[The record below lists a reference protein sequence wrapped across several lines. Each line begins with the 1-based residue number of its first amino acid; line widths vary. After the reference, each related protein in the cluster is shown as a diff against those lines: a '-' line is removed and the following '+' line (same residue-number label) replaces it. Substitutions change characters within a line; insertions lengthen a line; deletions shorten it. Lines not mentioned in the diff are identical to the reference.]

1 MTDLINIGASGVSA
15 YRTALATVGDNVV
28 NAETAGYARRSTVIA
43 ETTTSAGVN
52 PLYKANLN
60 PGGVSATGISRAWD
74 DFKASESRVATSDAS
89 AADARMRW
97 LNTAQTALDSSDAG
111 AGAKITAFFTAADAM
126 AGNPGGDLPRSA
138 MLSALDDAAGALRT
152 TADALGRTAAG
163 ITSEAQTTVDAL
175 NGNLKALATINLA
188 LRRAAPDGSAHA
200 GLADERDRLIDTIS
214 GQVGVT
220 TSFDASGVATL
231 TLAGSGT
238 PLLTNVSASQL
249 SLRQGADGRLALAVA
264 LPSGE
269 VQAASPTG
277 GTLAGLV
284 DVAATVADRRAQLDG
299 IAQDFA
305 TTVNNWQANGI
316 DANGQPG
323 GPLLTMTGGGAA
335 TLVLATSDASK
346 IAAASTDGIANGNLL
361 ALQPLRD
368 GGAEQ
373 RMAALVSVHSQIVA
387 SANAQASATA
397 TRRDG
402 ALASRDETAGI
413 DLDREASDLLR
424 FQQAYQASAKIIQTA
439 RETLQSILDI
449 I

>member
-1 MTDLINIGASGVSA
+1 MTDLINIGISGVSA
-15 YRTALATVGDNVV
+15 YRSALATVGDNVV
-28 NAETAGYARRSTVIA
+28 NSETPGYARRSTVIQ
-43 ETTTSAGVN
+43 ETLVTAGVN
-52 PLYKANLN
+52 PLYKPVL
-60 PGGVSATGISRAWD
+60 GGSGASATAISRSWD
-74 DFKASESRVATSDAS
+74 DFKAAESRSAIADAS
-89 AADARMRW
+89 SADARMRW
-97 LNTAQTALDSSDAG
+97 LDTAQTALDSSDAG
-111 AGAKITAFFTAADAM
+111 AGARITAFFNSADAM
-126 AGNPGGDLPRSA
+126 AANPGGALPRGA
-138 MLSALDDAAGALRT
+138 MLSALDDAAGAIRT
-152 TADALGRTAAG
+152 TADALSRTATG
-163 ITSEAQTTVDAL
+163 ITDEAQTTVDSL
-175 NGNLKALATINLA
+175 NANLKALATINLA

-214 GQVGVT
+214 GQIGIT
-220 TSFDASGVATL
+220 TSFDASGTATL

-238 PLLTNVSASQL
+238 PLLTNVSASQF
-249 SLRQGADGRLALAVA
+249 SLRQAADGRLALAVA

-305 TTVNNWQANGI
+305 ATVNNWQANGI

-323 GPLLTMTGGGAA
+323 VPLLTMTGGAA
-335 TLVLATSDASK
+335 TLVLATSDAAK
-346 IAAASTDGIANGNLL
+346 IAAGSTDGTANGNLI

-402 ALASRDETAGI
+402 ALASRDETSGI

-449 I
+449 L

>member
-15 YRTALATVGDNVV
+15 YRSALATVGDNVV

-43 ETTTSAGVN
+43 EMTTSAGVN
-52 PLYKANLN
+52 PLYKPNLN

-97 LNTAQTALDSSDAG
+97 LTTAQTALDSSDAG
-111 AGAKITAFFTAADAM
+111 AGARITAFFTAADAM

-163 ITSEAQTTVDAL
+163 ITGEAQTTVDAL

-214 GQVGVT
+214 SQIGIT
-220 TSFDASGVATL
+220 TSFDASGTATL

-238 PLLTNVSASQL
+238 PLLTNVSASQF
-249 SLRQGADGRLALAVA
+249 SLRQAADGRLALAVA

-305 TTVNNWQANGI
+305 ATVNNWQANGI

-323 GPLLTMTGGGAA
+323 VPLLTMTGGAT
-335 TLVLATSDASK
+335 TLVLATSDAAK
-346 IAAASTDGIANGNLL
+346 IAAGSTDGTANGNLI

-402 ALASRDETAGI
+402 ALASRDETSGI

-449 I
+449 L